1 MIFSEAQLWP
11 LLQSKHLLML
21 GRRSGVFAEVFSDL
35 IWPFLQNSLY
45 YILTIIYIIWRP
57 QFFKYFHTTQW
68 SVLRYLVACI
78 HLLIC
83 NNMVQVKIWVKYAKP
98 VFVKSQSCFV
108 FINFLSFI
116 VYLKW
121 SLFITQ
127 FCYISLFWLIAV
139 FLFLLLQ
146 FLLRIW

>member
-68 SVLRYLVACI
+68 SILRYLVACI
-78 HLLIC
+78 HLLISD
-83 NNMVQVKIWVKYAKP
+83 NMVQVKIWVKYVKS
-98 VFVKSQSCFV
+98 VLVKSQFCFV
-108 FINFLSFI
+108 FINFLFFI

-127 FCYISLFWLIAV
+127 FCYISLF
-139 FLFLLLQ
+139 
-146 FLLRIW
+146 